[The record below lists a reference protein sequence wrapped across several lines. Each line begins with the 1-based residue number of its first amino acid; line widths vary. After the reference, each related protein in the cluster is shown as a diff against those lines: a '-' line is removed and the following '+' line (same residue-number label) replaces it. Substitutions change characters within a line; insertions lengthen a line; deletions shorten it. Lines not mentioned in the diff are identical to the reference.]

1 MNFGSSHSSEAAC
14 STSKPGLSAETLLT
28 AGFVAGCAAHRTKA
42 GKLALLLSLGGLVW
56 RFWNKVK
63 PMTAPIVEPLALPE
77 WTQARRRVLDAELL
91 PCQPARVP
99 LIRNFPLVEP
109 HVAQAPTP
117 TFEPAPPAL
126 RKTIADYLRPEAAEI
141 VTPILASPTQA
152 LHAEPALSFEPIT
165 SPVIGKASSVTPLEP
180 LAMDE
185 DTSFD
190 PFQNFSLPQA
200 SSVKSENET
209 SKQAADATA
218 AWLIK
223 DHASRWDAPDLVPE
237 AQPVCV
243 VSPSIQTTDE
253 PSVEDAT
260 LLATMLATPK
270 VDLPLE
276 QPPARESAQVQEQS
290 SDIILPSV
298 SPVGTRAETPLF
310 GSMNEAPAFVLPQP
324 PATPPSNAT
333 VPRMI
338 EPVLE
343 RLAAHSP
350 TQPLENWTDVLQGLR
365 KKLGPQVQP
374 PRAPAQETALRDPE
388 VTAQTP
394 SLLSSVH
401 LAAPTSPA
409 TPPAFASDASSSAA
423 WLLGIEPMPVIH
435 HDVAWPQSM
444 LAGADTALHHT
455 PITDQ
460 LSSGGVIPDLVE
472 IPDIAAATVHPAIE
486 RAFAKFDASSPMV
499 PLQSMPAPSQAPAA
513 MAKPATTK
521 GLLGKIFAAE
531 TSTKPKTVPMTKPLV
546 AALEPP
552 APPTP
557 ADEATPQ
564 PSSWITSELRGTRRR
579 LPTDESTINAVPK
592 PLTAPMIASTPQ
604 PINSS
609 PRRIVPRAPTGPA
622 SDASKRKGMLSWWK

>member
-14 STSKPGLSAETLLT
+14 STSKPGLSTETLLT
-28 AGFVAGCAAHRTKA
+28 AGLVAGCAAHRTKA

-63 PMTAPIVEPLALPE
+63 PVTVPIVEPLALPE
-77 WTQARRRVLDAELL
+77 WTQARRHVVDAELL
-91 PCQPARVP
+91 PSQPAQVP
-99 LIRNFPLVEP
+99 LIRNFPLAEP
-109 HVAQAPTP
+109 LVAQAATP
-117 TFEPAPPAL
+117 GFEPAPPAL
-126 RKTIADYLRPEAAEI
+126 RKTIADYLRPDPTEI
-141 VTPILASPTQA
+141 VTPIIAPPTQA
-152 LHAEPALSFEPIT
+152 LHAEPALRFEPIA
-165 SPVIGKASSVTPLEP
+165 SPVLAKASPAMPLEP

-185 DTSFD
+185 DASFD
-190 PFQNFSLPQA
+190 PFQSFTLPQA
-200 SSVKSENET
+200 SSVRSENET
-209 SKQAADATA
+209 AKQAANATA
-218 AWLIK
+218 AWLMK

-237 AQPVCV
+237 EQPVCV

-253 PSVEDAT
+253 PSAHDAT
-260 LLATMLATPK
+260 LLATMLAGSK
-270 VDLPLE
+270 ADLPVE
-276 QPPARESAQVQEQS
+276 QPSALEIAEVQEPV
-290 SDIILPSV
+290 SDVIEPSV
-298 SPVGTRAETPLF
+298 APAETTAEAPLF
-310 GSMNEAPAFVLPQP
+310 ASVAEAPAFVLPQP

-374 PRAPAQETALRDPE
+374 PRAPAQEPVLSNPE
-388 VTAQTP
+388 VKAQTP

-401 LAAPTSPA
+401 LAAPTAPA
-409 TPPAFASDASSSAA
+409 TPPAFAPDASSSAA

-444 LAGADTALHHT
+444 LAGADTALHHA
-455 PITDQ
+455 PASDP
-460 LSSGGVIPDLVE
+460 LANGGVIPDLVE
-472 IPDIAAATVHPAIE
+472 IPDLAASAVHPAIE

-499 PLQSMPAPSQAPAA
+499 PLQSNPAPSPTPAPT
-513 MAKPATTK
+513 AKPTTTK

-531 TSTKPKTVPMTKPLV
+531 SSTKPKTAPLTKPLD
-546 AALEPP
+546 AALETL

-557 ADEATPQ
+557 AAEAASKPA
-564 PSSWITSELRGTRRR
+564 SWITSELRGTRRR
-579 LPTDESTINAVPK
+579 LPVDDAANTDVPK
-592 PLTAPMIASTPQ
+592 PLTAPMIAATPQ
-604 PINSS
+604 PITSS
-609 PRRIVPRAPTGPA
+609 PRRIVPRAPTAQA